1 MYSACPECRIP
12 SDYVCPSAF
21 WVETKD
27 EKEKLITD
35 YKKALGEKDCK
46 YFKKVGAMAES
57 ACILALLLLGLF
69 CFFFQGEGKCP
80 FGNKCFYKHALPGG
94 ERVDV
99 GVPKRNKRK
108 IQRADDEILDLF
120 DVSHEDFNLYDD
132 W

>member
-46 YFKKVGAMAES
+46 YFKKVCAMAES
-57 ACILALLLLGLF
+57 ACILALLLFGLF
-69 CFFFQGEGKCP
+69 CFLSRAKESVHLAINVFISMLSRVASESTSAYQNETKGK
-80 FGNKCFYKHALPGG
+80 
-94 ERVDV
+94 
-99 GVPKRNKRK
+99 
-108 IQRADDEILDLF
+108 
-120 DVSHEDFNLYDD
+120 FNEQMMRF
-132 W
+132 WIFSM